1 MTPAERIAAAEAWL
15 SKLPDA
21 EHIHIT
27 RHPDGTLSADPMERA
42 EIDDPGQCP
51 YYQRNYCGDLTISRE
66 DAVCDRGCTDEPECM
81 TCCPENG
88 WPSAVGAWV
97 DCPTGGDIEEPA

>member
-27 RHPDGTLSADPMERA
+27 RHPDGTLSADPMRNA
-42 EIDDPGQCP
+42 DQMP
-51 YYQRNYCGDLTISRE
+51 YPLVG
-66 DAVCDRGCTDEPECM
+66 EP
-81 TCCPENG
+81 T
-88 WPSAVGAWV
+88 WV
-97 DCPTGGDIEEPA
+97 DCPTGGDQ